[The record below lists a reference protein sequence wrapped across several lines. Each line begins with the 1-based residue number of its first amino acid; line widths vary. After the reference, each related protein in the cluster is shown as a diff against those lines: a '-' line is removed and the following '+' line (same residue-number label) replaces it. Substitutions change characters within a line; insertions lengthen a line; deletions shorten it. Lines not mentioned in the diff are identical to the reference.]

1 MTDEPMTIGRFAHLS
16 GLTVHALR
24 HYDDVGLL
32 TPDVVDP
39 ASGYRRYRREQVRRA
54 RLILALRC
62 LDLPIEEI
70 RRVVDGGD
78 VDEVL
83 TGHRKRLERQRDVL
97 AARLGDVGRYLE
109 EGITVSTPGTGVRPV
124 QIKIAVDD
132 AAKAVEFYQTA
143 FDLRYEVTRRAEDDD
158 YSSFV
163 FGEYGEDGFFLVHLL
178 EDRADTDR
186 LGPSTFGLLVPDLD
200 AYHARAVAAG
210 GVEVVAPRD
219 SVGMPRN
226 SAVKDPSGNWIWLY
240 QE

>member
-1 MTDEPMTIGRFAHLS
+1 MTDELMTIGRFAHLS

-32 TPDVVDP
+32 APDVVDP
-39 ASGYRRYRREQVRRA
+39 ASGYRREQVRRA

-78 VDEVL
+78 ATAVL

-97 AARLGDVGRYLE
+97 TARLGDVDRYLE

-124 QIKIAVDD
+124 QMKIAVDD
-132 AAKAVEFYQTA
+132 AAKAAEFYQTA
-143 FDLRYEVTRRAEDDD
+143 FDMRYEVTRRAGNDE
-158 YSSFV
+158 YSSLII
-163 FGEYGEDGFFLVHLL
+163 GQPGTDGFFLIHLL
-178 EDRADTDR
+178 DDRTDTDR
-186 LGPSTFGLLVPDLD
+186 LGPGTFGLLVPDLD
-200 AYHARAVAAG
+200 EYHARAVKAG
-210 GVEVVAPRD
+210 GTEVVAPRD

>member
-1 MTDEPMTIGRFAHLS
+1 MTIGRFAHLS

-39 ASGYRRYRREQVRRA
+39 ASGYRRYRREQVHRA

-70 RRVVDGGD
+70 RQVVDGGA
-78 VDEVL
+78 VNAIL
-83 TGHRKRLERQRDVL
+83 TGHRKRLERQLDVL
-97 AARLGDVGRYLE
+97 TARLGDIDRYVE

-124 QIKIAVDD
+124 QLKIAVDD
-132 AAKAVEFYQTA
+132 AAKAAEFYTTA
-143 FDLRYEVTRRAEDDD
+143 FDMRYEVTRRAGDDE
-158 YSSFV
+158 YSSFII
-163 FGEYGEDGFFLVHLL
+163 GQPGTDGFFLIHLL
-178 EDRADTDR
+178 DDRTDTDR
-186 LGPSTFGLLVPDLD
+186 LGPATFGLLVPDLD
-200 AYHARAVAAG
+200 AYHARAVEAG
-210 GVEVVAPRD
+210 GTEVVAPRD

>member
-1 MTDEPMTIGRFAHLS
+1 MTNELMTIGRFAHLS

-32 TPDVVDP
+32 APDVVDP
-39 ASGYRRYRREQVRRA
+39 ASGYRRYRPDQVRRA

-70 RRVVDGGD
+70 RRVVDGGE
-78 VDEVL
+78 VTEVL
-83 TGHRKRLERQRDVL
+83 TDHRKRLERQRDVL
-97 AARLGDVGRYLE
+97 TAQLGDVDRYVE
-109 EGITVSTPGTGVRPV
+109 EGIVVPTPGTGVRPV

-132 AAKAVEFYQTA
+132 AAEAVEFYRAA
-143 FDLRYEVTRRAEDDD
+143 FDMRYEVTRRAEDDD

-163 FGEYGEDGFFLVHLL
+163 FGEYGADGFFLLHLQ
-178 EDRADTDR
+178 EDRSDTDR
-186 LGPSTFGLLVPDLD
+186 PGPSTFGLLVPDLD
-200 AYHARAVAAG
+200 ACHARAVAAG

-226 SAVKDPSGNWIWLY
+226 SAVKDPSGNWVWLY